1 MDIMFDDQVQA
12 LSIKKICGKHD
23 LWGLFVLAW
32 LVPGPECAM
41 DFTSANRI
49 DSDSLSA
56 NQVNNGKI

>member
-12 LSIKKICGKHD
+12 LSIEKVSGKHN
-23 LWGLFVLAW
+23 LWGLFILAG
-32 LVPGPECAM
+32 LVTGLECAM

-56 NQVNNGKI
+56 NQVNDGKV